1 MRFQTELVPARLI
14 RRYKR
19 FLADCQLEQ
28 TGQVVTAHCPNPGSM
43 LGLAAPGTRI
53 WLEPNSD
60 PRKKL
65 KHGWRLVDHEDGHFT
80 GVDTSIPNRVIAEA
94 LANQAIPAVADY
106 HHHRA
111 EVRYAENS
119 RIDFLLTGPGL
130 PDLYLEI
137 KSVTLCRTAGLAEFP
152 DSVTARGAK
161 HLGDLAQMV
170 TQGHRAM
177 MLYLVQRGDCER
189 FALARDLDPAYGR
202 AFDSALAAGVETL
215 CLRTDISPEGVTVSS
230 KPPIV
235 M

>member
-1 MRFQTELVPARLI
+1 
-14 RRYKR
+14 
-19 FLADCQLEQ
+19 
-28 TGQVVTAHCPNPGSM
+28 
-43 LGLAAPGTRI
+43 
-53 WLEPNSD
+53 
-60 PRKKL
+60 
-65 KHGWRLVDHEDGHFT
+65 
-80 GVDTSIPNRVIAEA
+80 
-94 LANQAIPAVADY
+94 
-106 HHHRA
+106 
-111 EVRYAENS
+111 
-119 RIDFLLTGPGL
+119 
-130 PDLYLEI
+130 
-137 KSVTLCRTAGLAEFP
+137 LAEFP